1 MISLSTQT
9 LISMMISYGV
19 SKGEFM
25 DELIHKYRGHQRAPS
40 TLCCFT
46 MLLEWVD
53 SQDSRQGLELIAG
66 RFRTILGA
74 KRVLPQILNHP
85 DLDSF
90 MIANGIELIDY
101 RFMQDGDLLVVDGSH
116 SLIYYGGYFF
126 GVMTNQVFDF
136 FEVNTVL
143 NANSKKQA
151 YRKIK

>member
-1 MISLSTQT
+1 
-9 LISMMISYGV
+9 
-19 SKGEFM
+19 M
-25 DELIHKYRGHQRAPS
+25 DELIHKYRGYQRAPS

-53 SQDSRQGLELIAG
+53 SQDSRQGLEAIAG
-66 RFRTILGA
+66 RFKTILGA

-90 MIANGIELIDY
+90 MIANGVELIDY

-116 SLIYYGGYFF
+116 SLIYFGGYFF
-126 GVMTNQVFDF
+126 GVSGSDEIFDF

-143 NANSKKQA
+143 NASNKKQA
-151 YRKIK
+151 YRKIKQ

>member
-1 MISLSTQT
+1 
-9 LISMMISYGV
+9 
-19 SKGEFM
+19 M
-25 DELIHKYRGHQRAPS
+25 DELIHKYRGKQRAPS

-46 MLLEWVD
+46 MLLEWVG

-66 RFRTILGA
+66 RFKTILGA

-90 MIANGIELIDY
+90 MIANGVELIDY

-116 SLIYYGGYFF
+116 SLIYFGGYFF
-126 GVMTNQVFDF
+126 GVSGSDEIFDF

-143 NANSKKQA
+143 NASNKKQA
-151 YRKIK
+151 YRKIKQ